1 MKLKNLRA
9 SALNEN
15 DSMYLNA
22 INKYQ
27 QNRFEECIKL
37 IDELIKKY
45 PKDPRAWNIRSLI
58 FAIKGNKDY
67 AIFCAN
73 KAAQLDPKKIMYIY
87 NHGNILM
94 KFHDYLKAIDKYNE
108 AIKFNNNYI
117 EAILNKGVSL
127 MRLQKINEA
136 LECFDKILSINKD
149 NTDVYVNIGIIM
161 QNNGKDKESI
171 IYYDKAININDKLAT
186 AYFNKGNALR
196 NLKNYNEAI
205 RNFELAINNQE
216 NYPFAYGMWL
226 NCKMRICDWNNYQ
239 ENVAK
244 LENKIN
250 EHIKVSQPM
259 PILSLFNSAKLQ
271 KQSVVEWSKSKFP
284 QINNFPKT
292 IKINTRKII
301 IGYYSSDFRKHPVSY
316 LMAEL
321 FEIHEKES
329 FEIIAFYYGPK
340 TDDEFHLRVK
350 KSFAKFFDVNELH
363 DEEVA
368 KLSRELKIDI
378 AVDLNGHTANSRTGI
393 FAFRAA
399 PIQVSYIGYLGTMG
413 AEYYDYLIAD
423 KIIIPTEFQV
433 YYCEK
438 IVYLPSY
445 QVNDSKQKIPL
456 SSVSKQDFN
465 LPSGVFVY
473 CCFNAS
479 YKITPSTFD
488 GWMRILKLVPNSV
501 LFLYAGNQS
510 VVENLKSEA
519 DKRGV
524 NPSRLIFGEQLNREA
539 YMARYRAADLF
550 LDTLPYNAGATA
562 SDSLWA
568 GLPVLTCMGESF
580 ASRVAGS
587 LLHAIGL
594 PELVTETQSDYE
606 ALAVEL
612 GTNPF
617 KLKAIKDKLEKN
629 RVTMPLFD
637 TPRFTKNIEAAYT
650 KMYERYYADLPPDHI
665 YIHDLQ

>member
-1 MKLKNLRA
+1 MKGKKNYKSSELT
-9 SALNEN
+9 EN
-15 DSMYLNA
+15 DLMYLNV
-22 INKYQ
+22 INNYQ
-27 QNRFEECIKL
+27 QNKFEDCIEL
-37 IDELIKKY
+37 IDKLIKKF

-58 FAIKGNKDY
+58 FSFKGNKEY
-67 AIFCAN
+67 AISCTN
-73 KAAQLDPKKIMYIY
+73 KATQLDPKKPIYIY
-87 NHGNILM
+87 NHGNILL
-94 KFHDYLKAIDKYNE
+94 KFHEYLKAIDKYNE
-108 AIKFNNNYI
+108 AIKINNNYI
-117 EAILNKGVSL
+117 EAILNKGVAL

-136 LECFDKILSINKD
+136 LECFNKIISINKD
-149 NTDVYVNIGIIM
+149 VPDVYVNIGTIL

-171 IYYDKAININDKLAT
+171 IYYDKAININDKLAA

-205 RNFELAINNQE
+205 QNFGLTINNEE

-226 NCKMRICDWNNYQ
+226 SCKMRICDWSNYQ
-239 ENVAK
+239 ENIAK

-250 EHIKVSQPM
+250 EHIRVSQPM
-259 PILSLFNSAKLQ
+259 PVLGLVNSPELQ
-271 KQSVVEWSKSKFP
+271 RQSVIQWCSSKYPQKNNLSK
-284 QINNFPKT
+284 IVKSNNK
-292 IKINTRKII
+292 KII
-301 IGYYSSDFRKHPVSY
+301 IGYYSSDFRRHPISY

-321 FEIHEKES
+321 FEIHDKET

-340 TDDEFHLRVK
+340 TDDEIHLRIA
-350 KSFAKFFDVNELH
+350 KSFSKFVVVSGLH

-378 AVDLNGHTANSRTGI
+378 AVDLNGHTALSRTGI

-399 PIQVSYIGYLGTMG
+399 PIQLSYIGYLGTMG
-413 AEYYDYLIAD
+413 ADYYDYLIAD
-423 KIIIPTEFQV
+423 KTIIPTESQT

-456 SSVSKQDFN
+456 PSVSKQDLN
-465 LPSGVFVY
+465 LPSEVFVY

-488 GWMRILKLVPNSV
+488 GWMRVLKLVPKSV
-501 LFLYAGNQS
+501 LFLYASNQS

-524 NPSRLIFGEQLNREA
+524 NPSRLIFGEQLKREA

-562 SDSLWA
+562 SDALWA

-580 ASRVAGS
+580 ASRVAAS
-587 LLHAIGL
+587 LLYAIGL

-606 ALAVEL
+606 ALAIDL
-612 GTNPF
+612 GNNPD
-617 KLKAIKDKLEKN
+617 KLKTIKDKLEKN
-629 RVTMPLFD
+629 RLTTPLFD
-637 TPRFTKNIEAAYT
+637 TPRFAKNIEAAYT
-650 KMYERYYADLPPDHI
+650 KMYERYHADLAPDHI
-665 YIHDLQ
+665 YIDL